1 MIEQQRP
8 SPRKRPRQ
16 ARAQETVA
24 AIVEATARILEE
36 DGHRAFSTNAVA
48 RRAGVSIGSLYQ
60 YFPDKDALIG
70 ALVAREGDR
79 LFEAVETAASVQPGQ
94 EAMERL
100 IDAAVAHQF
109 GRPELARLLD
119 FEEARLPF
127 DAGVRSLDKRFRRL
141 LGEILHRE
149 DMPPQADPPAA
160 ARDILAIVKGM
171 VNSAGAEGERDTSG
185 LARRV
190 RRAVFGY
197 LETA

>member
-8 SPRKRPRQ
+8 HPRKRPRQ
-16 ARAQETVA
+16 TRSQETVA
-24 AIVEATARILEE
+24 TIVEATARILE
-36 DGHRAFSTNAVA
+36 DAGHHGFSTNAVA

-79 LFEAVETAASVQPGQ
+79 LFEAAEAAASVPSGKD
-94 EAMERL
+94 ALERL
-100 IDAAVAHQF
+100 IAAAVAHQF
-109 GRPELARLLD
+109 RRPGLARLLD

-127 DAGVRSLDKRFRRL
+127 DASVRSLDDRFRRL
-141 LGEILHRE
+141 LGELLARE
-149 DMPPQADPPAA
+149 DVRPQTDPQAA
-160 ARDILAIVKGM
+160 ARDVLAIVKGM
-171 VNSAGAEGERDTSG
+171 VNGAGAEGEQDTFG
-185 LARRV
+185 LTRRV

>member
-100 IDAAVAHQF
+100 IDQAVAHQF